1 MMMAMPFTVGRADS
15 KPVAL
20 AVIDSVLA
28 DTSSLA
34 GDVVYVDF
42 WASWCAPCRKSFP
55 WMRDLQARYGHDG
68 LRVIAIDVD
77 KEHSSAEEFLKEM
90 DPAFSILFDSTGS
103 LAKLYD
109 LKVMPTSF
117 IYDRNG
123 TLKERHEG
131 FQLEDTP
138 DIDAIV
144 RELLANKREK

>member
-1 MMMAMPFTVGRADS
+1 MIAMPFTVGRAAS
-15 KPVAL
+15 KPVPL

-28 DTSSLA
+28 DTSSLT
-34 GDVVYVDF
+34 GNVVYVDF

-55 WMRDLQARYGHDG
+55 WMRDLQNRYGQEG
-68 LRVIAIDVD
+68 LRVIAVDVD
-77 KEHSSAEEFLKEM
+77 KDHSSAEEFLREM
-90 DPAFSILFDSTGS
+90 DPSFSILFDSTGS

-123 TLKERHEG
+123 TIKERHEG

-144 RELLANKREK
+144 RELLANKVEE